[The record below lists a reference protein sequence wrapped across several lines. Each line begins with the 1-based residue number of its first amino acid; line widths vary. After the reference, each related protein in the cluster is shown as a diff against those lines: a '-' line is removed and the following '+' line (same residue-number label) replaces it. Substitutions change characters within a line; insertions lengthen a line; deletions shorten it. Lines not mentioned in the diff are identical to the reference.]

1 MSPRGPVLLATGLM
15 AAAVLMTGCAAAV
28 PIVSAASAGAAAG
41 EAGFSFWSSGR
52 LTYVDEGTVDEM
64 NRAVAVMLPR
74 LGLTIHDE
82 RDSFRNG
89 QLDHRWWSVR
99 SDRGHLVTIKVE
111 PLTDAL
117 IQVEI
122 NAGPFGN
129 RAAAELIA
137 DRIKDELD
145 QIQQPD
151 RTGRRQPVS

>member
-1 MSPRGPVLLATGLM
+1 MTRPGPALLAAASM
-15 AAAVLMTGCAAAV
+15 AAAVHMTGCAAAV

-41 EAGFSFWSSGR
+41 EAGFSFWRSGR
-52 LTYVDEGTVDEM
+52 LTYVDEGNLDEM

-89 QLDHRWWSVR
+89 QLQHRWWSVR

-111 PLTDAL
+111 PLTHAL

-145 QIQQPD
+145 LIQQPA
-151 RTGRRQPVS
+151 RTPRAHPVS